1 MQLILQLFLNSL
13 QNIAIYS
20 LATMGLVL
28 VLRTS
33 YTANFAQ
40 SMIGTF
46 AAFFVSNLVLFVNPR
61 IPFWLAIAFGAFISF
76 CIGCLID
83 TGIIRRGRMV
93 NPFGKQM
100 ITMGLLM
107 IFYASIPQIFV
118 SITNWT
124 PSVPR
129 FSYDNIEFPLFG
141 HNLYITQHALTCLII
156 AAALLTILFSMLK
169 FTKWG
174 IAIRAT
180 ASNEVVAQMLGINT
194 KFITGVTWGIAGAL
208 IAIAGSSS
216 AMALNAAMLAQVQIF
231 AFLACVLGG
240 VSSFWAPVAGC
251 VLIPL
256 FMNYSA
262 IISPKWAVL
271 ISFVII
277 MLIILIRPYG
287 LFGEKYIKKV

>member
-1 MQLILQLFLNSL
+1 
-13 QNIAIYS
+13 
-20 LATMGLVL
+20 
-28 VLRTS
+28 
-33 YTANFAQ
+33 ANFAQ

-46 AAFFVSNLVLFVNPR
+46 GAFFASNLVLYVNPR
-61 IPFWLAIAFGAFISF
+61 MPFWLAIAFAAFLAF
-76 CIGCLID
+76 CMGYLID
-83 TGIIRRGRMV
+83 AGIIRRGRMV

-107 IFYASIPQIFV
+107 ILYAAIPPAFV
-118 SITNWT
+118 SITTRT

-129 FSYDNIEFPLFG
+129 FSFENIEFTFLG
-141 HNLYITQHALTCLII
+141 QDLYITQHALTCVII
-156 AAALLTILFSMLK
+156 AAVLLAVLFSMLK

-180 ASNEVVAQMLGINT
+180 ASNEVVAQMMGVNT

-208 IAIAGSSS
+208 IAVAGASS

-277 MLIILIRPYG
+277 MLVILIRPYG
-287 LFGEKYIKKV
+287 LFGEKYIRKV